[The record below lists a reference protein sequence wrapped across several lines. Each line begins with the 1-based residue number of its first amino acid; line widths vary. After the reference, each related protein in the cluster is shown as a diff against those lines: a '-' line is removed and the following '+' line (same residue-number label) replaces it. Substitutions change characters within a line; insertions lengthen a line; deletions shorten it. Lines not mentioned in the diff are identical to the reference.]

1 MLILHCGCCI
11 GFRKIEAVVV
21 RVCVV
26 MNLSMDE
33 IGYVEGSV
41 EEIGSEVSVR
51 GLSVARS
58 KLNAQSCSRGRRVE

>member
-51 GLSVARS
+51 IV
-58 KLNAQSCSRGRRVE
+58 RG